1 MKISV
6 VTATYN
12 REKLLPTLYKSLKK
26 NYKNYKYFEWI
37 IMDDGS
43 VDNTGK
49 NVSKWID
56 EVEFKI
62 DYHYQDNAG
71 KMKAINNAMQ
81 YVTGDIVIEIDSD
94 DYLVDDA
101 LKTINE
107 DYEKLDD
114 DRVYGIIYKR
124 QLGKYDVSVDSSIND
139 TVIRLFDI
147 HNKYGYDF
155 DMNLTFK
162 ADIRKKYKYMLEHNE
177 KFITE
182 ARTYY
187 KIDQDYDG
195 LLFKDKELVIG
206 EYLEDGYTKNIAD
219 MFKKYP
225 YGYLEYFKECLGY
238 INKDTMF
245 KKRLY
250 FIKHYILFSY
260 LTKKSM
266 MECIK
271 GVKGVNKLMVMLL
284 VIPGYMK
291 SSRF

>member
-1 MKISV
+1 MRISV

-26 NYKNYKYFEWI
+26 NYKNYKDFEWI

-43 VDNTGK
+43 VDNTHK
-49 NVSKWID
+49 NVKKWVD
-56 EVEFKI
+56 EVDFKI
-62 DYHYQDNAG
+62 DYHYQENSG
-71 KMKAINNAMQ
+71 KMAAINNAMK
-81 YVTGDIVIEIDSD
+81 YVTGDVIMEIDSD

-101 LKTINE
+101 LKIVAS

-114 DRVYGIIYKR
+114 DKVYGIIYKR
-124 QLGKYDVSVDSSIND
+124 QLGKKDISVDSSMNN

-147 HNKYGYDF
+147 HNKYGFDF
-155 DMNLTFK
+155 DMNLTFR
-162 ADIRKKYKYMLEHNE
+162 ANIRKKYKYILEHDE
-177 KFITE
+177 KFVTE

-187 KIDQDYDG
+187 KMDQDYDG
-195 LLFKDKELVIG
+195 LLFKDEEIVIG
-206 EYLEDGYTKNIAD
+206 EYLEDGYSQNISK

-225 YGYLEYFKECLGY
+225 YGYLEYFKECLDY

-266 MECIK
+266 LECIK
-271 GVKGVNKLMVMLL
+271 EAKGLNKFMVMLL
-284 VIPGYMK
+284 VIPGYIK
-291 SSRF
+291 SSKF